1 MLNYKYMYALMGK
14 TRIFREGIIMKKQN
28 INYENR
34 NFLYEAILQLKN
46 IEECEAFFE
55 DLCTVQ
61 ELASISQ
68 RLVVAKLLIE
78 DKVYADIVDYTGAST
93 ATISRVN
100 RTLQCG
106 KEGYNVVF
114 NRLREEN
121 KL

>member
-1 MLNYKYMYALMGK
+1 
-14 TRIFREGIIMKKQN
+14 MKKQH

-34 NFLYEAILQLKN
+34 RFLYEAVLQLKN

-68 RLVVAKLLIE
+68 RLVVAKLLSD
-78 DKVYADIVDYTGAST
+78 DKVYADIVKETSAST

-100 RTLQCG
+100 RTLQTG
-106 KEGYNVVF
+106 KDGYSVIF
-114 NRLREEN
+114 SRLREAGML
-121 KL
+121 K

>member
-1 MLNYKYMYALMGK
+1 
-14 TRIFREGIIMKKQN
+14 MKKQN

-34 NFLYEAILQLKN
+34 NFLYEAILRLKTV
-46 IEECEAFFE
+46 EECEAFFE

-68 RLVVAKLLIE
+68 RLVVAKLLID

-106 KEGYNVVF
+106 KDGYNIVF
-114 NRLREEN
+114 NRLRED
-121 KL
+121 KVI

>member
-1 MLNYKYMYALMGK
+1 
-14 TRIFREGIIMKKQN
+14 MKKQT

-34 NFLYEAILQLKN
+34 KFLYEAVLQLRN

-68 RLVVAKLLIE
+68 RLVVAKLLTE
-78 DKVYADIVDYTGAST
+78 DKVYADIVNTTSAST

-106 KEGYNVVF
+106 REGYNVVF
-114 NRLREEN
+114 DRLREQN
-121 KL
+121 KI